1 MEDHQSHTVSTKTNV
16 VIWISLLILT
26 FLSVE
31 ASFAEFRWF
40 AVGVALFIA
49 SAKALIVSIY
59 FMHLKFDNKILAI
72 MVAVTVLVFLTFII
86 LTFFDYG
93 FREPIV

>member
-1 MEDHQSHTVSTKTNV
+1 MEDHQSHTINTKTNI

-49 SAKALIVSIY
+49 TAKVLIVAIY
-59 FMHLKFDNKILAI
+59 FMHLKFDSKILSVMA
-72 MVAVTVLVFLTFII
+72 AVTILVFLTFII
-86 LTFFDYG
+86 LTFIDYG
-93 FREPIV
+93 FR

>member
-1 MEDHQSHTVSTKTNV
+1 MEDHHSHSISTGTNII
-16 VIWISLLILT
+16 IWIGLLILT

-31 ASFAEFRWF
+31 ASFAEFKWF

-49 SAKALIVSIY
+49 TAKSLIVAIY
-59 FMHLKFDNKILAI
+59 FMHLKFDNKILAV
-72 MVAVTVLVFLTFII
+72 MVAVTVMVFLTFII

-93 FREPIV
+93 FRDPIV

>member
-1 MEDHQSHTVSTKTNV
+1 MENNHSHSISDKTYIF
-16 VIWISLLILT
+16 IWVSLLILT

-31 ASFAEFRWF
+31 ASFVHFRAF

-49 SAKALIVSIY
+49 TAKAFIVAYY
-59 FMHLKFDNKILAI
+59 FMHLKFDNKIIGI
-72 MVAVTVLVFLTFII
+72 MVLVTGIVFLTFII

>member
-1 MEDHQSHTVSTKTNV
+1 MEDHQSHSISTKTNI

-49 SAKALIVSIY
+49 TAKALIVAIY
-59 FMHLKFDNKILAI
+59 FMHLKFDSKILSVMA
-72 MVAVTVLVFLTFII
+72 AVTILVFLTFII
-86 LTFFDYG
+86 LTFIDYG
-93 FREPIV
+93 FR

>member
-1 MEDHQSHTVSTKTNV
+1 MENHQAHTINNKTYIG
-16 VIWISLLILT
+16 IWISLLILT

-49 SAKALIVSIY
+49 TAKALIVAIY
-59 FMHLKFDNKILAI
+59 FMHLKFDSKILSV

-93 FREPIV
+93 FREPII